1 MTDTGQ
7 ATPDEHGVVLD
18 VTHARQ
24 ARRGKH
30 VLWMLIIS
38 LVLVVAALFGSW
50 ATHAPKLQGAQRQ
63 NESQAQST
71 PFQSPEPVARET
83 R

>member
-1 MTDTGQ
+1 MTETGQ
-7 ATPDEHGVVLD
+7 TTPEEHGVVMD

-30 VLWMLIIS
+30 VLWILIVS

-50 ATHAPKLQGAQRQ
+50 AARAPQLQSADTVTS
-63 NESQAQST
+63 SQPKA
-71 PFQSPEPVARET
+71 PFQSPEPIARET
-83 R
+83 Q